1 MSKYRFVITGGDNG
15 YCVKCGGLCDR
26 ALLRVDDE
34 AKTYKQY
41 YFFHGCLGKWCWL
54 EQKFCDGWMLVRGKN
69 WQGEFT
75 KMWAGN
81 MFRMWHMDGNN
92 VVEEVPV
99 TVKGNKYGKDG
110 EFGDKLDHYKYEG
123 FIEPQEMIDEAR
135 EKTKQAIANYYA
147 KLKLKKGVE
156 YV

>member
-26 ALLRVDDE
+26 ALLKIDDE
-34 AKTYKQY
+34 AKTYKIY
-41 YFFHGCLGKWCWL
+41 YFFNGCLGKWCWH
-54 EQKFCDGWMLVRGKN
+54 EQRFCDGWMLVRGRK

-75 KMWAGN
+75 KMWTGN
-81 MFRMWHMDGNN
+81 MFRMWRMDGDN

-110 EFGDKLDHYKYEG
+110 EFGDKLDHYKFDGY
-123 FIEPQEMIDEAR
+123 IEPQEMIDEHQVKIRELNKNLYAR
-135 EKTKQAIANYYA
+135 MAERSTN
-147 KLKLKKGVE
+147 V
-156 YV
+156 